1 MAILGREPLDMS
13 FCAGSETARSD
24 QVGCQVDTKAAAAAA
39 GIDKLKEKAISIT
52 EETAVRR

>member
-24 QVGCQVDTKAAAAAA
+24 QVGCQVDTKAAAA